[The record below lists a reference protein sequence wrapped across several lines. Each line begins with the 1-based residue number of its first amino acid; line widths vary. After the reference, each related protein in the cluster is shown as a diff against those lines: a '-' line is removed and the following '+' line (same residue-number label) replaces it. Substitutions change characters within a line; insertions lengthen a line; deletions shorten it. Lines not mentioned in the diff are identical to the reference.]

1 MLQTTVYLVN
11 MITLGAV
18 SSLFG
23 VVISFE
29 NKCMKSFGIVF

>member
-18 SSLFG
+18 SCLFK
-23 VVISFE
+23 VAIRFE
-29 NKCMKSFGIVF
+29 NKYMKVLE